1 MGEWRY
7 GSTRSAFSRWLE
19 QSAQLH
25 GPSALLAGKTLS
37 VPIVGGG
44 ETAMAQW
51 LRYSATNRKVA
62 GSIPAGVSRFFIDI
76 KNFRLPWVRPS
87 L

>member
-44 ETAMAQW
+44 GDRHGTVV
-51 LRYSATNRKVA
+51 KVQCYKSE
-62 GSIPAGVSRFFIDI
+62 GRWFDPSWCQSIFH
-76 KNFRLPWVRPS
+76 
-87 L
+87 